1 MCPSPIEL
9 SNGLGLHKPMLLAS
23 AQRAARVRDLDE
35 SERMWT
41 DGPALFARLRAKML
55 FSPLCLLFNN
65 WSLLHALQDFKIQ
78 DLSHF
83 KWTERD
89 RREAEDDA
97 GGCRWRH
104 VRCQRRAISRV
115 GLFIRLR
122 RGLDPIHNIALY
134 LSPGSLPAMPHARS
148 GESFPHLTSD
158 LPT

>member
-83 KWTERD
+83 KWTD
-89 RREAEDDA
+89 THTHGQRETDA
-97 GGCRWRH
+97 KQRTTPAAAAGATCDASVEPFHEWAYLSGSGAVSIRSTTSPFTY
-104 VRCQRRAISRV
+104 RRALCLPCRMRDLGSR
-115 GLFIRLR
+115 
-122 RGLDPIHNIALY
+122 
-134 LSPGSLPAMPHARS
+134 SP
-148 GESFPHLTSD
+148 T
-158 LPT
+158 